1 MKPIDI
7 VFPKNNEEEF
17 ISVAK
22 ALGIKELI
30 FVYAS
35 KEYKEYASK
44 EIKIKT
50 AVLVTPKE
58 ALHAQ
63 KKYPLLV
70 IKADQE
76 TDLWVI
82 EHIKNVILYGFELQ
96 DRKDFM
102 HHRNSGMNHIV
113 AKQMKEKNIVYGF
126 PLSIFLHASL
136 DEQATLLGRLQ
147 QNIAVLQ
154 KYKVE
159 ILIGAFSSEP
169 MDMRNGKDVWCLVNG
184 D

>member
-1 MKPIDI
+1 MKSIDI
-7 VFPKNNEEEF
+7 IFPKNNEEEC
-17 ISVAK
+17 ISLAK
-22 ALGIKELI
+22 ALGTKELI
-30 FVYAS
+30 FVYVP

-63 KKYPLLV
+63 NKYPLLV
-70 IKADQE
+70 IKANQE

-82 EHIKNVILYGFELQ
+82 EHIKNVILYGFEMQ

-113 AKQMKEKNIVYGF
+113 AKQMKEKNIMYGF
-126 PLSIFLHASL
+126 PISVLLHASP
-136 DEQATLLGRLQ
+136 DEQATLLGRLR
-147 QNIAVLQ
+147 QNMTVLQ

-159 ILIGAFSSEP
+159 IMLGAFSSEP
-169 MDMRNGKDVWCLVNG
+169 MDMRNGKDVWCLV
-184 D
+184 

>member
-1 MKPIDI
+1 MKSIDI

-22 ALGIKELI
+22 SLGTKELI
-30 FVYAS
+30 FAYTP
-35 KEYKEYASK
+35 KEYKEYASQ

-63 KKYPLLV
+63 NKYPLLV
-70 IKADQE
+70 IKADQK
-76 TDLWVI
+76 TDVWVI
-82 EHIKNVILYGFELQ
+82 EHIRHVILYGFELQ
-96 DRKDFM
+96 ERKDFM
-102 HHRNSGMNHIV
+102 HHRNSGMNHIA

-126 PLSIFLHASL
+126 PVSVLLHASP
-136 DEQATLLGRLQ
+136 DDQATMLGRLR
-147 QNIAVLQ
+147 QNITILQ

-159 ILIGAFSSEP
+159 VMIGAFSSDP
-169 MDMRNGKDVWCLVNG
+169 MDMRNGKDVWCLIS
-184 D
+184 